1 MMRRLRRWLAGL
13 ITLLLLVSVLAVGV
27 LRWVNPPITAFMAA
41 DWLDDVLHGRPSTL
55 SRQWVSLDAIS
66 PSLQLAVIA
75 AEDQK
80 FPVHWGFDVSA
91 IQGAM
96 ESNARGGGVRGAS
109 TLTQQV
115 AKNLF
120 LWSGRSYVRKALEA
134 YFTLLMELLWPKARI
149 LEVYLNI
156 AEWDENLY
164 GAEAA
169 ARRFYGVSARRLSSH
184 QASHMA
190 AVLPNPKRY
199 NPVRPSSYVA
209 ERAHWIRGQMR
220 NLGVSYLPN

>member
-1 MMRRLRRWLAGL
+1 MTFCTGDRRPCLASGSVWMRFHHHFSLRLLRRKTRNFPCTGGSTCLPFREPWSP
-13 ITLLLLVSVLAVGV
+13 TLV
-27 LRWVNPPITAFMAA
+27 
-41 DWLDDVLHGRPSTL
+41 
-55 SRQWVSLDAIS
+55 
-66 PSLQLAVIA
+66 
-75 AEDQK
+75 
-80 FPVHWGFDVSA
+80 
-91 IQGAM
+91 
-96 ESNARGGGVRGAS
+96 
-109 TLTQQV
+109 V